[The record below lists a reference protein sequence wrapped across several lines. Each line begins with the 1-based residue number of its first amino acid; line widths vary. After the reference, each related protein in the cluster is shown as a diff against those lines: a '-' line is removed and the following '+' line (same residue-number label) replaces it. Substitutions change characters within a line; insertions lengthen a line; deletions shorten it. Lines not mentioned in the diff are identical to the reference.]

1 MARVLVMIPARD
13 EENTVGEVVT
23 TTRTLYPDFHVLVID
38 DGSKDETV
46 RRAKEAGA
54 DVISLPFRC
63 GGSVAV
69 QTAYLV
75 AAMQDFDYLVK
86 IDADGQHRPEE
97 IPKLLAPLFENEAD
111 IAVGS
116 RYLTLNSR
124 NDSMVKNSG
133 RIFSSTLVSLIRRLK
148 VTDITS
154 GMRAWNRHAIQSLIL
169 MYRERKF
176 VVDAVLWMFET
187 IMASKNGLRLKEVPI
202 EVLPRKHG
210 KSKSFSPTK
219 MLLYPL
225 RLIKTLL
232 EA

>member
-1 MARVLVMIPARD
+1 MIPARD

-225 RLIKTLL
+225 RLIQTLL

>member
-225 RLIKTLL
+225 RLIQTLL